1 MSSDVAT
8 ESTQPESTPLRP
20 LFGTLPRAV
29 TPDGELVAAHYGS
42 PFAEERQL
50 QLGKA
55 FVDLSL
61 FDVVSV
67 TGADRVTL
75 LHNLTTRDFN
85 NLEPGASSEMMV
97 LDPHGHIQFVAGT
110 IDDGETTWLITDLG
124 MGEGLVNFFE
134 SMKFMMRVEA
144 RVRSDLGVVGIMRAS
159 IAIPDEAAKL
169 CAAIWEDPWPRTLP
183 GGAHYGIADGDHVA
197 KNSHRTFLI
206 VERDNGKALAEALIS
221 SRMTPAGFLAWEAA
235 RVVDR
240 RPRQA
245 TEVGERALPHEL
257 DWLRT
262 AVHLDKGCYRGQE
275 TVAKLVNLG
284 KPPRRLTYL
293 YLEGPEGDLPSSGT
307 EIQFKGRSAGVLTSV
322 VRDGDEGPVALALLK
337 RSVPTDAVLE
347 IGEFVATQEEIV
359 SASGKSSVS
368 PDQRPGQGLSSRRL
382 GGPPPTLGGTIG

>member
-1 MSSDVAT
+1 MSS
-8 ESTQPESTPLRP
+8 SP
-20 LFGTLPRAV
+20 LFGSLPRAV
-29 TPDGELVAAHYGS
+29 TPEGELVVAHYGS

-61 FDVVSV
+61 CEVVAV
-67 TGADRVTL
+67 TGADRLAL

-85 NLEPGASSEMMV
+85 NLTPGQSSEMMV
-97 LDPHGHIQFVAGT
+97 LDPHGHIQFAAAA
-110 IDDGETTWLITDLG
+110 IDDGETTWLITDTGL
-124 MGEGLVNFFE
+124 GEGLAEFFE

-144 RVRSDLGVVGIMRAS
+144 TVRDDLGVAGIMRSA
-159 IAIPDEAAKL
+159 PEVPEEVAKL
-169 CAAIWEDPWPRTLP
+169 ASAIWEDPWPATLP
-183 GGAHYGIADGDHVA
+183 GGAHYGIPDERHVA
-197 KNSHRTFLI
+197 KNSHRTLLI
-206 VERDNGKALAEALIS
+206 VPRENGKAIAETLTSAG
-221 SRMTPAGFLAWEAA
+221 MTPAGFLAWEAA

-240 RPRQA
+240 RPRPV

-293 YLEGPEGDLPSSGT
+293 YLEGPEGELPEPGT
-307 EIQFKGRSAGVLTSV
+307 EIQLKGRPAGTLTSV

-337 RSVPTDAVLE
+337 RSVPVDALLE
-347 IGEFVATQEEIV
+347 IGDFVATQEEIV

-382 GGPPPTLGGTIG
+382 GGPPPTMGGTIG